1 MLQFSCLSCGSAL
14 NTETGTSVCEC
25 VNCGVVQATPV
36 LLNPEMLSLYT
47 KACDC
52 LRDGN
57 TVSAFRMCE
66 EITSVFPESACS
78 HWLAVLAQYGVEY
91 VRMADATS
99 PRAESGL
106 LNVLP
111 VRSCLHYVAAQASA
125 DTELSSFLDETAAII
140 DEQQNRLRQAALQSQ
155 VFDVFITCNPAG
167 DDSISQTDRKVA
179 VQLYHRLVKNGLRV
193 YLRGVC
199 GETDE
204 ASVFSALHSAKVMFL
219 VGGTSQILLHHELQR
234 DWARYLQISCDTDRG
249 QLIILHDRM
258 PEDELPEILSSY
270 KHCYYRNGG
279 SVAAFVRLAT
289 ESARNF
295 AQNEDAQSRAQTLAA
310 DAVAHQFDVAM
321 QLREKQEQK
330 AALFASLCAKQR
342 SLATQKECEEL
353 AAEFRR
359 LSDYR
364 DASDRALACARKAE
378 QYRFNAMREKETGR
392 LLRENKKYTQTLEE
406 KERKEKRESKK
417 KQERLILTACT
428 LFFVG
433 LCSAVV
439 LLFTQLIL
447 PFADYNRAQEL
458 QTVGELESAYEIYE
472 KLGSFMDSEEQRAK
486 IEDIISSDVPLLPFS
501 ITRMK

>member
-1 MLQFSCLSCGSAL
+1 MLQFSCLSCGSTL

-52 LRDGN
+52 LRDGD
-57 TVSAFRMCE
+57 TVAALRMCE

-91 VRMADATS
+91 VRMADAS
-99 PRAESGL
+99 APRAESGL

-125 DTELSSFLDETAAII
+125 DAELSAFLEESSAVI

-155 VFDVFITCNPAG
+155 VFDVFIACLPAG
-167 DDSISQTDRKVA
+167 DDFISQTDRKVA

-204 ASVFSALHSAKVMFL
+204 ASVFSALHSAKILFL
-219 VGGTSQILLHHELQR
+219 VGGNSQILLHPDLQR
-234 DWARYLQISCDTDRG
+234 DWVRYLQISCDTDRG

-258 PEDELPEILSSY
+258 PEDELPELLDSC
-270 KHCYYRNGG
+270 KHCYYKNGG
-279 SVAAFVRLAT
+279 SVAAFIRLAMD
-289 ESARNF
+289 SARNL
-295 AQNEDAQSRAQTLAA
+295 AQNEDLQSRAQTLAA

-342 SLATQKECEEL
+342 TLANQKECESL

-359 LSDYR
+359 LADYR

-392 LLRENKKYTQTLEE
+392 LLLENKKYTQSLEE
-406 KERKEKRESKK
+406 REWKEKRMTRK
-417 KQERLILTACT
+417 KQERRILTAGT
-428 LFFVG
+428 LFLVG
-433 LCSAVV
+433 LCAALI

-447 PFADYNRAQEL
+447 PLADYNRAKKL
-458 QTVGELESAYEIYE
+458 QSTGDIAAAYEIYDQ
-472 KLGSFMDSEEQRAK
+472 LGSFKDSEEQCSR
-486 IEDIISSDVPLLPFS
+486 IEDIISNDVPLLPFR
-501 ITRMK
+501 IERMK

>member
-1 MLQFSCLSCGSAL
+1 MLQFSCLSCGSTL

-57 TVSAFRMCE
+57 TVAAFRMCE

-91 VRMADATS
+91 VRMADAS
-99 PRAESGL
+99 APRAESGL

-125 DTELSSFLDETAAII
+125 DAELSAFLEETAAGI
-140 DEQQNRLRQAALQSQ
+140 DEQQNRLRHAALQSQ
-155 VFDVFITCNPAG
+155 VFDVFISCLPAG
-167 DDSISQTDRKVA
+167 DDFISQMDRKVA
-179 VQLYHRLVKNGLRV
+179 VQLYHRLDKNGLRV
-193 YLRGVC
+193 YLPGVC

-219 VGGTSQILLHHELQR
+219 VGGTSRILLHHDLQR
-234 DWARYLQISCDTDRG
+234 DWARYLQISCDTNRG

-258 PEDELPEILSSY
+258 AEDELPEILSSY
-270 KHCYYRNGG
+270 KHCYYKNGG
-279 SVAAFVRLAT
+279 NVAAFVRLAMET
-289 ESARNF
+289 ARNL

-330 AALFASLCAKQR
+330 AALFASLCARQR
-342 SLATQKECEEL
+342 SLATQKDCEVL

-359 LSDYR
+359 LADYR

-378 QYRFNAMREKETGR
+378 QYRFNAMREKETTR
-392 LLRENKKYTQTLEE
+392 LLHENKKYTQTLAE

-417 KQERLILTACT
+417 KQERLLTTAGT
-428 LFFVG
+428 LFLLG
-433 LCSAVV
+433 LCTCLI
-439 LLFTQLIL
+439 LLFTQFIL
-447 PFADYNRAQEL
+447 PLSDYNRAKKL
-458 QTVGELESAYEIYE
+458 QTEGNLEAAYEIYE
-472 KLGSFMDSEEQRAK
+472 QLGSFRDSQEQCEQ
-486 IEDIISSDVPLLPFS
+486 IDEIISSAVPTTPFA
-501 ITRMK
+501 ITRLK

>member
-25 VNCGVVQATPV
+25 INCGVVQATPV
-36 LLNPEMLSLYT
+36 LLNPEMLGLYT
-47 KACDC
+47 RACDC

-57 TVSAFRMCE
+57 TVAALRMCE

-91 VRMADATS
+91 VRMADASS

-125 DTELSSFLDETAAII
+125 DAELGAFLEETAAVI
-140 DEQQNRLRQAALQSQ
+140 DEQQNRLRHAALQSQ
-155 VFDVFITCNPAG
+155 VFDVFIACNPAG
-167 DDSISQTDRKVA
+167 EDYTSQADRKVA

-219 VGGTSQILLHHELQR
+219 IGGTSRILLHHDLQR

-258 PEDELPEILSSY
+258 AEDELPEILSPY
-270 KHCYYRNGG
+270 KHCYYKNGG
-279 SVAAFVRLAT
+279 SVAAFVRLAM

-310 DAVAHQFDVAM
+310 DAVARQFDVAM

-330 AALFASLCAKQR
+330 AALFASLCTKQR
-342 SLATQKECEEL
+342 SLASQKECEEL

-359 LSDYR
+359 LADYR

-378 QYRFNAMREKETGR
+378 QYRFDAMREKETKR
-392 LLRENKKYTQTLEE
+392 LLLENKKYTQTVAK
-406 KERKEKRESKK
+406 KERKEKREGKK
-417 KQERLILTACT
+417 NQERLLLTACT
-428 LFFVG
+428 LLFVSF
-433 LCSAVV
+433 CTCVV
-439 LLFTQLIL
+439 LLFTQFLL
-447 PFADYNRAQEL
+447 PLADYNRAKKL
-458 QTVGELESAYEIYE
+458 QMAGDIEAAYAIYE
-472 KLGSFMDSEEQRAK
+472 QLGSFRDSEEQCSQ
-486 IEDIISSDVPLLPFS
+486 IEEIVASAVPIAPFAG
-501 ITRMK
+501 TRMK